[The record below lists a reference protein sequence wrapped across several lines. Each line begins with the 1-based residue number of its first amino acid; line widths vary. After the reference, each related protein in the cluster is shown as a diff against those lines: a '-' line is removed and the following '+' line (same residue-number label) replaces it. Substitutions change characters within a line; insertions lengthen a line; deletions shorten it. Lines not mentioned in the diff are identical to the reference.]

1 MMPFGHN
8 GGGASV
14 SGRKAVPTRRAIV
27 LGTIATGIAVRTG
40 RALAKASQPATPVN
54 FDVPAGACD
63 CHTHIF
69 SEPEK
74 FPFFAGRVYTPET
87 ALPKELG
94 ALHQSLHIERVVI
107 VTPSVYG
114 TDNAAT
120 LAGMKARGAESRG
133 VAVIDDKT
141 PESELD
147 AMHGAGVRGI
157 RINLATGNVSD
168 PALARSLL
176 ETAIDRVKGRSWH
189 IQIYA
194 DLRVIAALNEQF
206 AASPVPLVF
215 DHFAG
220 AQAALG
226 LGQPGFAD
234 VLDLVRSGRA
244 YVKISGAYRA
254 SKAAPDYSD
263 VVPLAKAL
271 IAANPD
277 RIVWGTDWPHP
288 DSVTPPGK
296 KPTDVTPLLQID
308 DGRLLNL
315 LPVWAPDV
323 AIREKILVANPAR
336 LYGFAQRR

>member
-1 MMPFGHN
+1 
-8 GGGASV
+8 
-14 SGRKAVPTRRAIV
+14 
-27 LGTIATGIAVRTG
+27 
-40 RALAKASQPATPVN
+40 
-54 FDVPAGACD
+54 
-63 CHTHIF
+63 
-69 SEPEK
+69 
-74 FPFFAGRVYTPET
+74 
-87 ALPKELG
+87 
-94 ALHQSLHIERVVI
+94 
-107 VTPSVYG
+107 
-114 TDNAAT
+114 
-120 LAGMKARGAESRG
+120 
-133 VAVIDDKT
+133 
-141 PESELD
+141 
-147 AMHGAGVRGI
+147 
-157 RINLATGNVSD
+157 
-168 PALARSLL
+168 
-176 ETAIDRVKGRSWH
+176 
-189 IQIYA
+189 
-194 DLRVIAALNEQF
+194 
-206 AASPVPLVF
+206 VF

-244 YVKISGAYRA
+244 YVKISYAYRA